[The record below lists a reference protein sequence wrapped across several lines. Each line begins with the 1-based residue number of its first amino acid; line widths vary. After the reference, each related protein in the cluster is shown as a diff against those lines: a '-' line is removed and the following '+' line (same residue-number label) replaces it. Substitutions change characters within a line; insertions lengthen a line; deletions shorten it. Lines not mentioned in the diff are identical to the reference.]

1 MGCAKFF
8 VLLIW
13 SLNFFFYPG
22 ILVLIEDQLI
32 LISYEMVKL
41 KEKGSKMKK
50 TPNMGCVL

>member
-22 ILVLIEDQLI
+22 ILVLIEDQLL

-41 KEKGSKMKK
+41 KEEGSR
-50 TPNMGCVL
+50 